1 MGVSGLYTQQVGW
14 MRTERPAL
22 SPPAPQEPV
31 TEEGGVVVV
40 YMGQSQI
47 PTPHWRIP
55 PSEGRVVWGGGLRSK
70 LEERHFLA

>member
-14 MRTERPAL
+14 MRAERPAL

-31 TEEGGVVVV
+31 TGVGVVVV

-47 PTPHWRIP
+47 PLPIGGSLPVKVGWCG
-55 PSEGRVVWGGGLRSK
+55 EGV
-70 LEERHFLA
+70 